1 MNRRDMNHDSSP
13 PVTRHGRPEH
23 PSRRKDEPM
32 PIDLADTIIAVNEAA
47 LLSSVSLFLTDA
59 DALQFYVVIAS

>member
-1 MNRRDMNHDSSP
+1 
-13 PVTRHGRPEH
+13 
-23 PSRRKDEPM
+23 M